1 MTDSLNKCKAN
12 ETPACCCVDVGTIID
27 NEDCSAEYEHVFAT
41 ESEAQAKLAS
51 LTQAAKAVET
61 EPCEINSNIEK
72 VNDGFKLLAT
82 FTFCCGAECMIF
94 QLKLR

>member
-1 MTDSLNKCKAN
+1 MTNSTNKCSAN

-27 NEDCSAEYEHVFAT
+27 NEDCTAEYEHVFA
-41 ESEAQAKLAS
+41 SEAEAKDKLAM
-51 LTQAAKAVET
+51 LTQAAKTVET
-61 EPCEINSNIEK
+61 TPCEINSQIEK
-72 VNDGFKLLAT
+72 VANGVKLTAK

>member
-1 MTDSLNKCKAN
+1 MSDSQSKCKAN

-27 NEDCSAEYEHVFAT
+27 NENCSAEYEHVFAT
-41 ESEAQAKLAS
+41 ESEAKNKLAL
-51 LTQAAKAVET
+51 LTQSAKDVET
-61 EPCEINSNIEK
+61 EPCEITSSIEK
-72 VNDGFKLLAT
+72 IESGFKLAAK

>member
-12 ETPACCCVDVGTIID
+12 ETAACCCVDVGTIID
-27 NEDCSAEYEHVFAT
+27 NENCSAAYEHIFAT
-41 ESEAQAKLAS
+41 ESEAQAKLDS
-51 LTQAAKAVET
+51 LTQAAKDVAT
-61 EPCEINSNIEK
+61 EPCEITSNIEK
-72 VNDGFKLLAT
+72 ADNGFKLTAN